1 MYTVCILYIVAQRMS
16 YMKDSFRFQSYFL
29 PRPCMIG
36 SPVNMKV
43 GVILALISF
52 SIFTIGD
59 GLKCYQCHDSAFGV
73 KHICKDKAQ
82 GKLEECDE
90 GVKHCYLKTAT
101 EELGIFLKYF
111 FQEF

>member
-1 MYTVCILYIVAQRMS
+1 MYIVALLMS

-43 GVILALISF
+43 GNILALVLF
-52 SIFTIGD
+52 SILTIGD
-59 GLKCYQCHDSAFGV
+59 GLKCYQCHDSALGV

-82 GKLEECDE
+82 GKLEECEE
-90 GVKHCYLKTAT
+90 GVKYCYLKTAT
-101 EELGIFLKYF
+101 EDIGIFLKYF
-111 FQEF
+111 FHKKYFLNYF